1 MPSEAGDDR
10 ALFDG
15 VGRTITQSTSADI
28 SVFTKGFAVVKFNN
42 FYSTGASAKD
52 LRYADTDF
60 FLFRVAEAYLTYA
73 EATARLNGGQTTT
86 EGTDLINQLH
96 TRAHAAPRTTG
107 SYTLN
112 DILNEWCKEFYFEG
126 RRRVDLIRFN
136 KFGGNAKL

>member
-1 MPSEAGDDR
+1 M
-10 ALFDG
+10 
-15 VGRTITQSTSADI
+15 
-28 SVFTKGFAVVKFNN
+28 
-42 FYSTGASAKD
+42 
-52 LRYADTDF
+52 
-60 FLFRVAEAYLTYA
+60 
-73 EATARLNGGQTTT
+73 NGGQTTT

-136 KFGGNAKL
+136 KFGGNANYNWAWKGGERNVRNFAATRNVFAIPNSDLTVNYNLKQNPGY